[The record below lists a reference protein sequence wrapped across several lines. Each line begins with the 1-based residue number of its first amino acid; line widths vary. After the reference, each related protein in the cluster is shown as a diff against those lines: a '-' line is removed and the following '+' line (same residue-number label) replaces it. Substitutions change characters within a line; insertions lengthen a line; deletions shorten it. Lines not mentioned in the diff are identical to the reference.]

1 MKKARCTASLFVSCD
16 YHTTPSPSWKNRT
29 RGSGTRAFSVGSPL
43 EFDSEQLGSRAAY
56 VEAAGFE
63 RRTHQFGMAARG
75 PFGTCASTLGTIEA
89 TADVGERTSS
99 VSPLHL
105 EQTPLEP
112 LPFGVDQP
120 LCLRNGKTA
129 LFRNDLRRNK
139 QCPGIPGQVL
149 LDIEIEGRA
158 SPTAPIVRT
167 GTAAVLETLG
177 IAETGDIIGD
187 GNRHAEIFGSVWD
200 HISVKR
206 SN

>member
-29 RGSGTRAFSVGSPL
+29 RGQVLGHFSVGSPL

-63 RRTHQFGMAARG
+63 RRTHQFGMAARVPSG
-75 PFGTCASTLGTIEA
+75 RVQVPRDNRGNC
-89 TADVGERTSS
+89 DVGERTSS

-120 LCLRNGKTA
+120 LCSAMGRPPCSGTIFVAISNALEYRVRYSSTSKSKGGHPQLR
-129 LFRNDLRRNK
+129 
-139 QCPGIPGQVL
+139 P
-149 LDIEIEGRA
+149 
-158 SPTAPIVRT
+158 
-167 GTAAVLETLG
+167 
-177 IAETGDIIGD
+177 
-187 GNRHAEIFGSVWD
+187 
-200 HISVKR
+200 
-206 SN
+206 